1 MSTENSIPLLQ
12 TAKHFSPCNLKVFI
26 QNSMLPNT
34 NFLNRLAL
42 LPAMIFGSVI
52 IMHTYILLII
62 LTQLYILTTNAVI
75 TIFRIRITT
84 DR

>member
-1 MSTENSIPLLQ
+1 
-12 TAKHFSPCNLKVFI
+12 
-26 QNSMLPNT
+26 MLPNT
-34 NFLNRLAL
+34 NFLNSLAL